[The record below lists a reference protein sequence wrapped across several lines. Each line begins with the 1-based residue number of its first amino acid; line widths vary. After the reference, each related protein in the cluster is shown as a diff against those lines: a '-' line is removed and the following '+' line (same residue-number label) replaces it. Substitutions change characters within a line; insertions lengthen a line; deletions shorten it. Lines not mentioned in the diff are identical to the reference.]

1 MERRM
6 LRYVVKVQR
15 MEDSRLTRR
24 VFEECWVERSWSGE
38 EVGGSW
44 LGVRKRLRKFVN
56 RGGGRRCVGKGVW
69 ICINLRK
76 LVFED
81 YVRSVRGRRG
91 VSASSVGFRLR

>member
-24 VFEECWVERSWSGE
+24 VFEECWVERSWCGE

-56 RGGGRRCVGKGVW
+56 RTRWREEVCGK
-69 ICINLRK
+69 
-76 LVFED
+76 
-81 YVRSVRGRRG
+81 RS
-91 VSASSVGFRLR
+91 LDLY